1 MKTEYMMNAK
11 SKQKEMAISLG
22 KQCEF
27 ILKVNID
34 QEISAIRL
42 NGIMMKKIFIM
53 STVLKK
59 GI

>member
-27 ILKVNID
+27 ILKLI
-34 QEISAIRL
+34 
-42 NGIMMKKIFIM
+42 
-53 STVLKK
+53 
-59 GI
+59 